1 MYVSYDIYYARQTI
15 NKFIIATSNRRTWK
29 INIEQNSLIKLQNNV
44 ASGTS
49 AAFNSNAYLLL
60 TQLATHQRVY
70 ISHRRNCIAYHV
82 IAHT

>member
-44 ASGTS
+44 TSGTS